1 MATVSEIK
9 DMIMVDVR
17 LALLRLRKL
26 ENRED
31 QMNLMGSME
40 RSLAEQLDNL
50 VAEASLDG
58 FMQGQENILEAMSQ

>member
-1 MATVSEIK
+1 MATVNEIK
-9 DMIMVDVR
+9 DMILVDVR

-26 ENRED
+26 ESRED
-31 QMNLMGSME
+31 QMNLVCSME